1 MSRKRLILFV
11 EGPGDIGAVTALT
24 KKLISHIDAW
34 DAVFLDP
41 NAFKVGGVENLTGRL
56 TTNWHNKLK
65 ASMKRKNVGGILL
78 LLDGDRKHVMAG
90 KSLSKQPFCAADV
103 ARRLAEEA
111 REVGAGSTFSVA
123 CVFARQE
130 FESWLLAGIESLC
143 GKKLP
148 DGRAGVRDSARLSE
162 QDTDESPRDAK
173 KWLSQNMERGYKPST
188 DQEPLA
194 QLVSLEA
201 IRACGPRSFRRFERA
216 VREICEAIRSGD
228 HVATPAPQ

>member
-1 MSRKRLILFV
+1 MSPRRLILFV
-11 EGPGDIGAVTALT
+11 EGEGDQGAVAALT
-24 KKLISHIDAW
+24 KKLIRHIDAW
-34 DAVFLDP
+34 EAIVLGT
-41 NAFKVGGVENLTGRL
+41 NAFKVGGVENLTGRN
-56 TTNWHNKLK
+56 TTKWHNWLRAAVKQ
-65 ASMKRKNVGGILL
+65 KNVGGILL
-78 LLDGDRKHVMAG
+78 VLDGDRDHVWIG
-90 KSLSKQPFCAADV
+90 QEKQPFCAAVV
-103 ARRLAEEA
+103 ARHLAEQA
-111 REVGAGSTFSVA
+111 RKVGAGSTFSVA

-194 QLVSLEA
+194 QLVTLEA